1 MSNILFV
8 LYHDFTANSA
18 VQVHNFANQLAAF
31 GHGVAVAVPDN
42 RETVAHLGE
51 RAYAAVA
58 FPECDG
64 AWAGIFSNGQG
75 PDIVH
80 AWTPR
85 ENVRL
90 FCEKLKGLASF
101 VLIIHLEDNEELI
114 LEANLGSPFE
124 ELASST
130 TITFPGNLSHPHN
143 YPRFLASAAGVT
155 VIMDRLAKFA
165 PAHVPKHILWPGAD
179 RDLFFPRPKDGALLA
194 SLGIAPGSI
203 VLCYTGNT
211 HSANFREVR
220 SLYLAVA
227 ILNREGIQATM
238 VRAGSDHRPFLGPDE
253 TWARRH
259 TVELGY
265 VEHVNVPPLLSL
277 ADFLVQP
284 GAADEFNEYRLPAKL
299 PEFFAMGRPVILPHT
314 NVGRFVRHGDDAW
327 VLPKVDALGIVDAL
341 QKLRGNSRLIE
352 RLSAGALAYCDEHF
366 DWKKNTRALEEF
378 YGQIVGGEHAAAG
391 HSAGAVSG

>member
-18 VQVHNFANQLAAF
+18 VQVHNFANQLASF

-42 RETVAHLGE
+42 RETVSHLGE
-51 RAYAAVA
+51 RAYAAVT

-64 AWAGIFSNGQG
+64 AWRGIFTDGNA

-90 FCEKLKGLASF
+90 FCEKLKSLAAFS
-101 VLIIHLEDNEELI
+101 LIIHLEDNEELI

-124 ELASST
+124 ELASSSM
-130 TITFPGNLSHPHN
+130 ITFPSNLSHPHN
-143 YPRFLASAAGVT
+143 YRRFLASAAGVT
-155 VIMDRLAKFA
+155 LIMDRLAKFV
-165 PAHVPKHILWPGAD
+165 PADTPKHILWPGAD
-179 RDLFFPRPKDGALLA
+179 RDLFFRRPKDDALLR
-194 SLGIAPGSI
+194 SLAVPPDGI
-203 VLCYTGNT
+203 VLCYTGNA

-220 SLYLAVA
+220 SLYVAVA
-227 ILNREGIQATM
+227 ILNREGTPATII
-238 VRAGSDHRPFLGPDE
+238 RAGADHRSFLGPDE
-253 TWARRH
+253 SWARQH
-259 TVELGY
+259 AIELGY

-277 ADFLVQP
+277 ADFLIQP

-314 NVGRFVRHGDDAW
+314 NVGRFVRHGEEAW

-341 QKLRGNSRLIE
+341 KKLRDNAALIE
-352 RLSAGALAYCDEHF
+352 RLSAGAVAYCDEHF
-366 DWKKNTRALEEF
+366 DWKRNTRALEEF
-378 YGQIVGGEHAAAG
+378 YHQIVTGERG
-391 HSAGAVSG
+391 

>member
-18 VQVHNFANQLAAF
+18 VQVHNFANQLASF

-42 RETVAHLGE
+42 RETVVHLGE
-51 RAYAAVA
+51 RAYAAVT

-64 AWAGIFSNGQG
+64 TWAGIFSNGQG

-101 VLIIHLEDNEELI
+101 ALIIHLEDNEELI

-124 ELASST
+124 ELASSR
-130 TITFPGNLSHPHN
+130 TITFPGNLSHPRN

-165 PAHVPKHILWPGAD
+165 PPNVPKHILWPGAD
-179 RDLFFPRPKDGALLA
+179 RDLFFPRPKDEALLA
-194 SLGIAPGSI
+194 DLGIPRGAI

-220 SLYLAVA
+220 SLYVAVA
-227 ILNREGIQATM
+227 ILNREGIPATM
-238 VRAGSDHRPFLGPDE
+238 VRAGSDHRPFLGSDE

-277 ADFLVQP
+277 ADFLIQP

-314 NVGRFVRHGDDAW
+314 NVGRFVRHGEDAW
-327 VLPKVDALGIVDAL
+327 VLPKVDALGIVNAL
-341 QKLRGNSRLIE
+341 QTLRRHPSLATQ
-352 RLSAGALAYCDEHF
+352 LAAGAVAYCDQHF
-366 DWKKNTRALEEF
+366 DWEKNAATLDGFYAQLLANKGSRTRE
-378 YGQIVGGEHAAAG
+378 QIGTVP
-391 HSAGAVSG
+391 